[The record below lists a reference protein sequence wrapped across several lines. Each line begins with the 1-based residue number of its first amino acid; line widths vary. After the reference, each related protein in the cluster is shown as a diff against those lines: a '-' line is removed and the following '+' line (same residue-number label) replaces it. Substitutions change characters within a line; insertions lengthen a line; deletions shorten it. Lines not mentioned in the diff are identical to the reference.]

1 MGSRGRMLFDLN
13 ELPTEAEEE
22 EAAVVVSQPQKTL
35 PVPTAGPSLFPQQEV
50 TQSQGILNNNA
61 FKHAPSGS
69 GFQPFV
75 RSKDSQITKE
85 PIKAEDNLN
94 ASVAS
99 TSMLTNHSSDG
110 VAKMIGSSNQV
121 SQAVEREEGEW
132 SDADVASDTA
142 GSSVS
147 NKEELAGTATTQ
159 VKRDSQESEPTAVK
173 SGNMIKDE
181 AAAEPSDTEMMDV
194 PKDPVVRGPTGLEST
209 KNLENKGNQLGDDS
223 DLSNKSKDVRG
234 VEANYALKFA
244 SNPSKRPKLDEHK
257 EAMLGKKRARQ
268 TVFINVED
276 AKQAGTMKTSTPRR
290 QSSFPAPIVTRTVK
304 EAFRSGGGI
313 AERAAERQSQ
323 PTIRDQRQS
332 EMLGSERSNS
342 ADPIDQISESN
353 GDAETGSQGR
363 PKKMNAEEAPADGY
377 QQPMPRQLKGRQISS
392 QRSVVTGQ
400 NTVDQKPVNKRS
412 LVSKKQTPA
421 NNMQYQDTS
430 VERLIREVTSD
441 KFWHNPEEAEL
452 QCVPKSFES
461 AEEYIRVFEPL
472 LFEECRA
479 QLYSSYEE
487 SLESVSR
494 DAHVMVRVKTVERRE
509 RGWYDVVV
517 LPMHE
522 YKWTFKEGEVAV
534 LSFPRPGS
542 ASQSSRS
549 NRRNVGSNEDTES
562 ECGRLVGTVRR
573 HTPID
578 TRDPIGAIIHF
589 YLGDSFD
596 SSSETNVLRKLQPR
610 STWYLTSLGS
620 LATTQREYVALHAF
634 RRLNV
639 QMQNAILQPSPE
651 HFPKY
656 EEQPPAMPDCFTP
669 NFADHLHRTFNGPQL
684 SAIHWA
690 AMHTAAGTSN
700 GAVKKQEPWPFT
712 LVQGPPGT
720 GKTHTVWGM
729 LNVIHL
735 VQYQHYYAA
744 LLKKLAPESY
754 KQVSGNTSNSSETV
768 AAGSIDEVLQS
779 MDQNLF
785 RTLPKLCPKPRMLV
799 CAPSNA
805 ATDELLA
812 RVLDRGFID
821 GEMKVYRPDVA
832 RVGVDS
838 QSRAAQAVSV
848 ERRTDQ
854 LLMKGRDEVIGWLQ
868 QLKCREQQLSQEI
881 ALLQRE
887 LTMVAAAGRSQGS
900 VGVDPDVLAQR
911 DRSRDFLLQKLAAS
925 VESRDKV
932 LVEMSRLLILE
943 SRFRVGSNFNMEDA
957 RASLEAS
964 FANEAEIVFTTV
976 SSSGRKLFSR
986 LSHGFDMVVI
996 DEAAQASEVAVLP
1009 PLSLGAA
1016 RCVLVGDPQQLPATV
1031 ISKAAGTL
1039 MYSRSLFER
1048 FQLSGCPTILLSVQ
1062 YRMHPQIREFPSRHF
1077 YQGRLTDSE
1086 SVVKL
1091 PDEAYYRD
1099 ALMAPY
1105 IFYDISHGRES
1116 HRGGSS
1122 SYQNV
1127 HEAQFVLR
1135 LYENLQKFLRANGGK
1150 KASVGIITP
1159 YKLQLKC
1166 LQREFEE
1173 VMSTEDGKDIY
1184 INTVDA
1190 FQGQERDVIIM
1201 SCVRAS
1207 NHGVG
1212 FVADIRRMNVAL
1224 TRARRALW
1232 VVGNAG
1238 ALMQS
1243 EDWALLIAD
1252 AKARKCFM
1260 DLDTIPKDFLAMKI
1274 SNTPGRNTS
1283 NNIRNMRTGGP
1294 RLRHLE
1300 MLPDSRV
1307 SMRPDEDE
1315 RSNSVPRNGSY
1326 RNLDDLGR
1334 PGDRSRDNLPFGMPR
1349 RPNSSNGSRREPW
1362 TVLDGQGDVYSE
1374 DMHLA
1379 LPVDGMVMGR
1389 MVMGRCWYSQH
1400 QTIDYET
1407 KPLVTMGCKP
1417 QIYMHGHFHFENM
1430 PGEKQLS
1437 LALEQ
1442 AWSISEFLLF
1452 GRMLVL
1458 SSIFASSLDAGF
1470 YGCHLRSQGL
1480 WCLLV
1485 NAVVIQVDARTD
1497 RTAMLAHPLF
1507 MVIGLVICT
1516 GEAIMAYRIML
1527 GSREVKKAV
1536 HLLLH
1541 LVALAFAAVGLYAA
1555 FKFHHDLRAPDIRS
1569 LHAWLGITTAALYAL
1584 QWLVGFVYFVF
1595 PGAVM
1600 TMRADYAPWHIL
1612 LGIVI
1617 FLMAICTAETGL
1629 ARFIFPFHGYP
1640 SEAFVVNFTG
1650 LAILMFGVAVVVAVI
1665 LPSRY

>member
-13 ELPTEAEEE
+13 ELPTEAEE
-22 EAAVVVSQPQKTL
+22 AVPVVPQPQKTL
-35 PVPTAGPSLFPQQEV
+35 PVPTTVPSFLPPQEV
-50 TQSQGILNNNA
+50 SQLQGILNNNA

-85 PIKAEDNLN
+85 PIKTEDNLN

-99 TSMLTNHSSDG
+99 TSMAINHSSDD
-110 VAKMIGSSNQV
+110 VAKLTETSNQV

-147 NKEELAGTATTQ
+147 NKEEVVGTATTQ
-159 VKRDSQESEPTAVK
+159 VKRDIQESEPTVIK
-173 SGNMIKDE
+173 SGDMIKDE
-181 AAAEPSDTEMMDV
+181 TAAEPSDTEMTDV
-194 PKDPVVRGPTGLEST
+194 SKDPVVRGPTGHESM
-209 KNLENKGNQLGDDS
+209 KNVENKGNKPGDDS
-223 DLSNKSKDVRG
+223 DLSNKSKDVKG

-244 SNPSKRPKLDEHK
+244 GNPTKRPKLDEHK
-257 EAMLGKKRARQ
+257 EAMLGKKRARK

-304 EAFRSGGGI
+304 EAFRGAGGV
-313 AERAAERQSQ
+313 AERAAEKQSQ
-323 PTIRDQRQS
+323 PAIRDQRQS

-342 ADPIDQISESN
+342 VDPIDQNSESN
-353 GDAETGSQGR
+353 GDCEMGINNQCRS
-363 PKKMNAEEAPADGY
+363 KKMNAEESFSDGY
-377 QQPMPRQLKGRQISS
+377 QQSMPRQLKGRQISS

-400 NTVDQKPVNKRS
+400 STADQKPANKRS

-421 NNMQYQDTS
+421 NNTQYQDTS

-452 QCVPKSFES
+452 QCVPGSFES

-487 SLESVSR
+487 SVESVSR
-494 DAHVMVRVKTVERRE
+494 EAHVMVRVKAVERRE

-522 YKWTFKEGEVAV
+522 YKWTFKEGEVAI

-549 NRRNVGSNEDTES
+549 NRKNAGSNEDTES
-562 ECGRLVGTVRR
+562 ECGRHIGTVRR

-589 YLGDSFD
+589 YVGDSFD
-596 SSSETNVLRKLQPR
+596 SSSSETNVLRKLQPR
-610 STWYLTSLGS
+610 STWYLTGLGS
-620 LATTQREYVALHAF
+620 LATTQREYVALHSF

-656 EEQPPAMPDCFTP
+656 EEQPPAMPDCFTS
-669 NFADHLHRTFNGPQL
+669 NFVDHLHRTFNGPQL

-700 GAVKKQEPWPFT
+700 GVVKKQEPWPFT

-754 KQVSGNTSNSSETV
+754 KQISGNTTNSSEAV
-768 AAGSIDEVLQS
+768 ATGSIDEVLQS

-785 RTLPKLCPKPRMLV
+785 RILPKLCPKPRMLV

-868 QLKCREQQLSQEI
+868 QLKCREQHLSQEI

-887 LTMVAAAGRSQGS
+887 LNMVAAAGRSQGS

-911 DRSRDFLLQKLAAS
+911 DRNRDFLLQKLAAS

-1016 RCVLVGDPQQLPATV
+1016 RCVLVGDPQQLPATI

-1039 MYSRSLFER
+1039 LYSRSLFER
-1048 FQLSGCPTILLSVQ
+1048 FQQAGCPTILLSLQ
-1062 YRMHPQIREFPSRHF
+1062 YRMHPQIREFPSRYF

-1091 PDEAYYRD
+1091 LDEAYYRD

-1105 IFYDISHGRES
+1105 IFFDISHGRES

-1127 HEAQFVLR
+1127 HEAQFALR
-1135 LYENLQKFLRANGGK
+1135 LYEHLQKFLRANGGK
-1150 KASVGIITP
+1150 KTSVGIITP

-1173 VMSTEDGKDIY
+1173 VMSTEEGKDIY

-1232 VVGNAG
+1232 VVGNANS
-1238 ALMQS
+1238 LMQS
-1243 EDWALLIAD
+1243 EDWAALIAD
-1252 AKARKCFM
+1252 AKARKCFI
-1260 DLDTIPKDFLAMKI
+1260 DLDSIPKDFLAMKI
-1274 SNTPGRNTS
+1274 SNIPGRNTS
-1283 NNIRNMRTGGP
+1283 NNIRNIRTGGP
-1294 RLRHLE
+1294 RPRHLE
-1300 MLPDSRV
+1300 MLPESRV
-1307 SMRPDEDE
+1307 SISPDEDE
-1315 RSNSVPRNGSY
+1315 RSSSVLRNGSY

-1334 PGDRSRDNLPFGMPR
+1334 PGDRARDNLPFGIPR
-1349 RPNSSNGSRREPW
+1349 RPNSSNGSRREVFTGVSSVPFPMHDLVVCAGPEDSLLMPEQ
-1362 TVLDGQGDVYSE
+1362 TRTAVLNKWGLGWS
-1374 DMHLA
+1374 
-1379 LPVDGMVMGR
+1379 
-1389 MVMGRCWYSQH
+1389 
-1400 QTIDYET
+1400 
-1407 KPLVTMGCKP
+1407 
-1417 QIYMHGHFHFENM
+1417 
-1430 PGEKQLS
+1430 S
-1437 LALEQ
+1437 LAGDHK
-1442 AWSISEFLLF
+1442 FLAQSAQL
-1452 GRMLVL
+1452 R
-1458 SSIFASSLDAGF
+1458 SRNSSLEACEG
-1470 YGCHLRSQGL
+1470 
-1480 WCLLV
+1480 
-1485 NAVVIQVDARTD
+1485 TD
-1497 RTAMLAHPLF
+1497 TDH
-1507 MVIGLVICT
+1507 
-1516 GEAIMAYRIML
+1516 
-1527 GSREVKKAV
+1527 
-1536 HLLLH
+1536 LH
-1541 LVALAFAAVGLYAA
+1541 LVFLL
-1555 FKFHHDLRAPDIRS
+1555 DLNDDVSSSVA
-1569 LHAWLGITTAALYAL
+1569 G
-1584 QWLVGFVYFVF
+1584 GFCVLCV
-1595 PGAVM
+1595 PWCCDMM
-1600 TMRADYAPWHIL
+1600 TMKADYAPWHIF
-1612 LGIVI
+1612 GIFV
-1617 FLMAICTAETGL
+1617 FLMAVCTAGADRSSKVHRL
-1629 ARFIFPFHGYP
+1629 
-1640 SEAFVVNFTG
+1640 SK
-1650 LAILMFGVAVVVAVI
+1650 
-1665 LPSRY
+1665 

>member
-13 ELPTEAEEE
+13 ELPAEANE
-22 EAAVVVSQPQKTL
+22 EAASVIPQEAAAVVSQEAAVAVSQPQKSL
-35 PVPTAGPSLFPQQEV
+35 PVPTTSTPTLFQPV
-50 TQSQGILNNNA
+50 DGSQSQGILNNNA
-61 FKHAPSGS
+61 FKHASIGS

-75 RSKDSQITKE
+75 RSKDSNNTKE
-85 PIKAEDNLN
+85 SVKAEDNMNCSVTSSSRVANPITEN
-94 ASVAS
+94 AAPK
-99 TSMLTNHSSDG
+99 TEPC
-110 VAKMIGSSNQV
+110 NQV
-121 SQAVEREEGEW
+121 PQAVEREEGEW
-132 SDADVASDTA
+132 SDADGISENA

-147 NKEELAGTATTQ
+147 NRDELVGTASTH
-159 VKRDSQESEPTAVK
+159 VKKESQDSEPPHLIK
-173 SGNMIKDE
+173 SGDVTKDDT
-181 AAAEPSDTEMMDV
+181 AAECSDAEMADAS
-194 PKDPVVRGPTGLEST
+194 KDKVLHGSAGSDGMP
-209 KNLENKGNQLGDDS
+209 NLDCKGNQPGDDL
-223 DLSNKSKDVRG
+223 DACNRSKDVKG

-244 SNPSKRPKLDEHK
+244 SNPAKRPKLNEQK

-304 EAFRSGGGI
+304 EASRGAG
-313 AERAAERQSQ
+313 EKAAEKQNQ
-323 PTIRDQRQS
+323 QAIRDQRQL
-332 EMLGSERSNS
+332 EMMGSERSSS
-342 ADPIDQISESN
+342 ADPSDQHAESN
-353 GDAETGSQGR
+353 GDAEMGPHGR
-363 PKKMNAEEAPADGY
+363 SKKMNAEETSSDGY
-377 QQPMPRQLKGRQISS
+377 QQPVQRQASLKQSMDLKQPKGRPFSS
-392 QRSVVTGQ
+392 QRTAVTGQ
-400 NTVDQKPVNKRS
+400 NTADQKPANKKS
-412 LVSKKQTPA
+412 IISKKQTFV
-421 NNMQYQDTS
+421 NSTQYQDSS
-430 VERLIREVTSD
+430 VERLIREVTND

-452 QCVPKSFES
+452 ECVPGSFES

-479 QLYSSYEE
+479 QLYSSFEE
-487 SLESVSR
+487 SLEAVGR
-494 DAHVMVRVKTVERRE
+494 DAHVAVRVKTVDRRE

-522 YKWTFKEGEVAV
+522 YKWNFKEGDVAV

-542 ASQSSRS
+542 AAQSGRS
-549 NRRNVGSNEDTES
+549 GRRGVGSSEDTES

-573 HTPID
+573 HMPID

-589 YLGDSFD
+589 YVGDSFD
-596 SSSETNVLRKLQPR
+596 SNSEANVLRKLQPR
-610 STWYLTSLGS
+610 STWYLTGLGS

-639 QMQNAILQPSPE
+639 QMQKAILQPSPE

-669 NFADHLHRTFNGPQL
+669 NFADHLHRSFNGPQL

-690 AMHTAAGTSN
+690 ATHTAAGTSN
-700 GAVKKQEPWPFT
+700 GVVKKQEPWPFT

-754 KQVSGNTSNSSETV
+754 KQVTGTSSETV
-768 AAGSIDEVLQS
+768 AAGSIDELLQS

-854 LLMKGRDEVIGWLQ
+854 LLMKGRDEVIMWLQ
-868 QLKCREQQLSQEI
+868 QLKGREQQLAQEI
-881 ALLQRE
+881 AYLQRE
-887 LTMVAAAGRSQGS
+887 LNMVAAAVRSQGS
-900 VGVDPDVLAQR
+900 VGVDPDILAQR
-911 DRSRDFLLQKLAAS
+911 DRSRDILLQKLAAS

-932 LVEMSRLLILE
+932 LVEMSRLVILE
-943 SRFRVGSNFNMEDA
+943 RFRVGNNFNMEDA
-957 RASLEAS
+957 RALLEAS

-986 LSHGFDMVVI
+986 LTHGFDMVVV
-996 DEAAQASEVAVLP
+996 DEAAQASEVGVLP
-1009 PLSLGAA
+1009 PLALGAA

-1039 MYSRSLFER
+1039 LYSRSLFER
-1048 FQLSGCPTILLSVQ
+1048 FQQAGCPTILLSVQ
-1062 YRMHPQIREFPSRHF
+1062 YRMHPQIREFPSRYF

-1086 SVVKL
+1086 SVIKL

-1105 IFYDISHGRES
+1105 IFFDMSHGRES

-1122 SYQNV
+1122 SYQNI
-1127 HEAQFVLR
+1127 HEAQFALR
-1135 LYENLQKFLRANGGK
+1135 LFEHLQKFLKANGGK
-1150 KASVGIITP
+1150 KVSVGIITP

-1166 LQREFEE
+1166 LQREFRE
-1173 VMSTEDGKDIY
+1173 VMNTDEGKDIY

-1232 VVGNAG
+1232 VVGNAN

-1243 EDWALLIAD
+1243 EDWAALIAD

-1260 DLDTIPKDFLAMKI
+1260 DLDSIPKDFLPMKVP
-1274 SNTPGRNTS
+1274 SNTPGRNSS

-1294 RLRHLE
+1294 RPRHLDMFPE
-1300 MLPDSRV
+1300 PRAGMNI
-1307 SMRPDEDE
+1307 RPDEDE
-1315 RSNSVPRNGSY
+1315 RPNSVPRNGSY
-1326 RNLDDLGR
+1326 RNLDDFGR
-1334 PGDRSRDNLPFGMPR
+1334 PGDRPRDNMQFGVPR
-1349 RPNSSNGSRREPW
+1349 RPNSSNGRRE
-1362 TVLDGQGDVYSE
+1362 V
-1374 DMHLA
+1374 
-1379 LPVDGMVMGR
+1379 
-1389 MVMGRCWYSQH
+1389 
-1400 QTIDYET
+1400 
-1407 KPLVTMGCKP
+1407 
-1417 QIYMHGHFHFENM
+1417 
-1430 PGEKQLS
+1430 
-1437 LALEQ
+1437 
-1442 AWSISEFLLF
+1442 
-1452 GRMLVL
+1452 
-1458 SSIFASSLDAGF
+1458 
-1470 YGCHLRSQGL
+1470 
-1480 WCLLV
+1480 
-1485 NAVVIQVDARTD
+1485 
-1497 RTAMLAHPLF
+1497 
-1507 MVIGLVICT
+1507 
-1516 GEAIMAYRIML
+1516 
-1527 GSREVKKAV
+1527 
-1536 HLLLH
+1536 
-1541 LVALAFAAVGLYAA
+1541 
-1555 FKFHHDLRAPDIRS
+1555 
-1569 LHAWLGITTAALYAL
+1569 
-1584 QWLVGFVYFVF
+1584 
-1595 PGAVM
+1595 
-1600 TMRADYAPWHIL
+1600 
-1612 LGIVI
+1612 
-1617 FLMAICTAETGL
+1617 
-1629 ARFIFPFHGYP
+1629 
-1640 SEAFVVNFTG
+1640 
-1650 LAILMFGVAVVVAVI
+1650 
-1665 LPSRY
+1665 